1 MMKTHFNAPAK
12 KTLIPA
18 LTVANVKLI
27 SNNPIVKFRTGD
39 SLYTDYPS
47 KIIEFA
53 PELANMTPWFMNANA
68 QRENGTMVEFETD
81 KPVKLLIGYYRDDHR
96 RFAKAPKLETDA
108 SANLYSQ
115 AEPVLFNAISID
127 GLPPVNVHAF
137 HYDAGY
143 HKLLLPKGLIM
154 VIGFTN
160 ANIKQRNAGL
170 AGLDKDESMDW
181 MFN

>member
-1 MMKTHFNAPAK
+1 
-12 KTLIPA
+12 
-18 LTVANVKLI
+18 
-27 SNNPIVKFRTGD
+27 
-39 SLYTDYPS
+39 
-47 KIIEFA
+47 
-53 PELANMTPWFMNANA
+53 MNANA
-68 QRENGTMVEFETD
+68 QRENGTTVEFETD

-108 SANLYSQ
+108 SANLYGQ
-115 AEPVLFNAISID
+115 AEPVLFNAVRID

-137 HYDAGY
+137 HFDAGH

-160 ANIKQRNAGL
+160 GEIKQRNAGL
-170 AGLDKDESMDW
+170 AGLAENESMDW